1 MQTDAQELC
10 LNKTLTK
17 TGKSFIFENRWW
29 TPKCGWK
36 EYLKKNLTFEMGP
49 HQWRHHPSNTNVNEI
64 IRFIKVAVA
73 WFDATTERQT
83 VDWLYML
90 RVLAECCIVGQAG
103 RTQWCHRLRLR
114 LFKWDRAAIDVWQR
128 TDSCCPPERQRD
140 TFWTAA
146 WCINSVFSTN
156 VKLSTL
162 CASLLMEH
170 HVLSPTYR
178 PLVSVFLYF
187 FSCLCFYFYFLF
199 EPPSG
204 EEASLPSLPYCHPA
218 FGLTIFWLFI
228 LILGK

>member
-1 MQTDAQELC
+1 MD
-10 LNKTLTK
+10 
-17 TGKSFIFENRWW
+17 
-29 TPKCGWK
+29 
-36 EYLKKNLTFEMGP
+36 KNLKQTQRWDL
-49 HQWRHHPSNTNVNEI
+49 HQWGHDWRTPTLKRSSGSLRWPSRGLTSPPSDKMWTVYT
-64 IRFIKVAVA
+64 RWGSWLSVAL
-73 WFDATTERQT
+73 WDGPR
-83 VDWLYML
+83 
-90 RVLAECCIVGQAG
+90 
-103 RTQWCHRLRLR
+103 RTQWCHRLRLEVV
-114 LFKWDRAAIDVWQR
+114 KWDRAAIDVQQR

-187 FSCLCFYFYFLF
+187 FLFVFLFYFLF

>member
-1 MQTDAQELC
+1 M
-10 LNKTLTK
+10 
-17 TGKSFIFENRWW
+17 
-29 TPKCGWK
+29 
-36 EYLKKNLTFEMGP
+36 YLR
-49 HQWRHHPSNTNVNEI
+49 QWGHDWSNTNGKEI
-64 IRFIKVAVA
+64 IRFIKVAVT
-73 WFDATTERQT
+73 WFDVTTEWQN
-83 VDWLYML
+83 VDCLHMM
-90 RVLAECCIVGQAG
+90 RVLAECCIVGRAG
-103 RTQWCHRLRLR
+103 RTQWCHRLRLEVV
-114 LFKWDRAAIDVWQR
+114 KWDRAAIDVRQQ

-187 FSCLCFYFYFLF
+187 LLFVFLFYFLF